1 MIDSMYNGGRIAL
14 LGFLPPSTE
23 IDWDQVIFK
32 GLNLKG
38 IFGREMFETWYK
50 MSQIIRSGV
59 DVSPSS
65 RTASPPSGSRRRSRP
80 STPER
85 AGR

>member
-1 MIDSMYNGGRIAL
+1 M
-14 LGFLPPSTE
+14 
-23 IDWDQVIFK
+23 IFK

-65 RTASPPSGSRRRSRP
+65 RTASRRAVRGGVPDRPLRSVREGDSGVGVNGKG
-80 STPER
+80 EWVN
-85 AGR
+85 G